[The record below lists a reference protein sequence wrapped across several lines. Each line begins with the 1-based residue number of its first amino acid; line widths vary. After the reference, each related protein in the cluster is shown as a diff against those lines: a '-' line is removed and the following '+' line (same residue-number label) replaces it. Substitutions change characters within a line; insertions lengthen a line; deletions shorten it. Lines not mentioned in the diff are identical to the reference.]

1 MDCETWSAANHAV
14 GWSVDF
20 AFKNLF
26 EEFQHWLVCHFQ
38 LQINLK
44 MKTQSEELDQAA
56 RYALSGFYNYIIK
69 NECTLIILTREARL
83 LNVMFWKDRG
93 FQIKG
98 ARQVIAAENVNQIVE
113 RDLAQIW
120 DKDLVSIPMA
130 IEIEPLVDF
139 ENVIFESL
147 DALLFKASP
156 QYSVLF
162 QNSLYSKLSELGG
175 QDISL

>member
-1 MDCETWSAANHAV
+1 
-14 GWSVDF
+14 
-20 AFKNLF
+20 
-26 EEFQHWLVCHFQ
+26 
-38 LQINLK
+38 

-69 NECTLIILTREARL
+69 NECTLIILTREARI
-83 LNVMFWKDRG
+83 LNIVFWKDRG

-98 ARQVIAAENVNQIVE
+98 ARQVIATENVNQIVE

-120 DKDLVSIPMA
+120 EKFQDLVYIPMA
-130 IEIEPLVDF
+130 IEIELLVDL